1 MISPPG
7 VYTKR
12 VGSTMEASC
21 SHCGAR
27 SVTHI
32 DAPEMLRQFLSN
44 HQHKEIA

>member
-1 MISPPG
+1 MTSPPG
-7 VYTKR
+7 VYTQR

-21 SHCGAR
+21 SRCGAR

-32 DAPEMLRQFLSN
+32 DATEMLRQFLSN